1 MVKKDIELLNGNGFE
16 INFLNFKIQV
26 TPDRLLK
33 TTVKSIRTQRLQTI
47 TTDLNRDSCLQAIKC
62 FINNTHGVEAMLG
75 DKVLDKNG
83 EVVGVQCCLTQFN
96 SSKESI
102 YDSYTTMFAFGD
114 DKLIVNHLNKYT
126 YIIQVD
132 NSYSRNNNLELI
144 LNIKNEG
151 LHITLVTKS
160 EEHLDYILGKMTFF
174 INNLIDTNL
183 TENMVIYGCK
193 IEEYGEGSN
202 LDSHSNPKPI
212 FTTESINNAIYHND
226 SIIVDSNI
234 PYNLYR
240 NDLKEL
246 DI

>member
-16 INFLNFKIQV
+16 INFLNYKIQV

-47 TTDLNRDSCLQAIKC
+47 TTDLKQDSCSQARKC

-83 EVVGVQCCLTQFN
+83 QVVGVQCCLTQFN
-96 SSKESI
+96 SSNESM

-126 YIIQVD
+126 YIIQID
-132 NSYSRNNNLELI
+132 NCYSRGNNLELI

-160 EEHLDYILGKMTFF
+160 KEHLDYILGKMRFF

-183 TENMVIYGCK
+183 TENMVIYGCET
-193 IEEYGEGSN
+193 EEYGEGSN

-212 FTTESINNAIYHND
+212 FTTESINNAIFHND

-234 PYNLYR
+234 PYNLCR
-240 NDLKEL
+240 NEFKEL

>member
-16 INFLNFKIQV
+16 INFLNYKIQV

-47 TTDLNRDSCLQAIKC
+47 TTDLERDSCLQATKC
-62 FINNTHGVEAMLG
+62 FINNTYGVEAMLG

-96 SSKESI
+96 SSKESM

-160 EEHLDYILGKMTFF
+160 VEHLDYILGKMTFF

-202 LDSHSNPKPI
+202 LDSHLNPKPI
-212 FTTESINNAIYHND
+212 YTTESINNAIYHND
-226 SIIVDSNI
+226 NIIVDSNI
-234 PYNLYR
+234 PYNLCR
-240 NDLKEL
+240 NEFKEL

>member
-1 MVKKDIELLNGNGFE
+1 MVKKDIELLSGNGFE

-26 TPDRLLK
+26 TTDRLLK

-47 TTDLNRDSCLQAIKC
+47 TTDLERDSCLQATKC

-96 SSKESI
+96 SSKESM

-126 YIIQVD
+126 YIIQID

-160 EEHLDYILGKMTFF
+160 EEHLDYILGKMTF
-174 INNLIDTNL
+174 
-183 TENMVIYGCK
+183 
-193 IEEYGEGSN
+193 
-202 LDSHSNPKPI
+202 
-212 FTTESINNAIYHND
+212 
-226 SIIVDSNI
+226 
-234 PYNLYR
+234 
-240 NDLKEL
+240 
-246 DI
+246 

>member
-26 TPDRLLK
+26 TPDKLLK

-47 TTDLNRDSCLQAIKC
+47 TTDLERDSCLQATKC
-62 FINNTHGVEAMLG
+62 FINNTYGVEAMLG

-96 SSKESI
+96 SSKESM

-160 EEHLDYILGKMTFF
+160 EEHLDYILGKITFL

-226 SIIVDSNI
+226 SIILDSI
-234 PYNLYR
+234 IQYNLFR
-240 NDLKEL
+240 NEFNEL

>member
-16 INFLNFKIQV
+16 INFLNYKIQV

-47 TTDLNRDSCLQAIKC
+47 TTDLKQDSCLQARKC
-62 FINNTHGVEAMLG
+62 FINNIYGVEAMLG

-96 SSKESI
+96 QSKESM

-160 EEHLDYILGKMTFF
+160 KEHLDYILGKITFL

-183 TENMVIYGCK
+183 TEVMVIYGCET
-193 IEEYGEGSN
+193 EEYGEGSN
-202 LDSHSNPKPI
+202 LDSHLNPKPI
-212 FTTESINNAIYHND
+212 FTTESINNAIFHND
-226 SIIVDSNI
+226 SIIIDSNI

>member
-47 TTDLNRDSCLQAIKC
+47 TTDLERDSCLQATKC

-160 EEHLDYILGKMTFF
+160 KEHLDYILGKMTFF

-183 TENMVIYGCK
+183 TENMVIYGCET
-193 IEEYGEGSN
+193 EEYGEGSN

-212 FTTESINNAIYHND
+212 FTTESINNAIFHND

-240 NDLKEL
+240 NEFKEL

>member
-16 INFLNFKIQV
+16 INFLNYKIQV

-47 TTDLNRDSCLQAIKC
+47 TTDLNRDSCLQSTKC

-75 DKVLDKNG
+75 DKLLDKNG
-83 EVVGVQCCLTQFN
+83 EVVAVQCCLTQFN

-114 DKLIVNHLNKYT
+114 DNLIVNHLNKYT
-126 YIIQVD
+126 YIIQI
-132 NSYSRNNNLELI
+132 NCYSRNSNLELV

-160 EEHLDYILGKMTFF
+160 KEHLDYILGKMRFF

-183 TENMVIYGCK
+183 TENMVIYGCET
-193 IEEYGEGSN
+193 EEYGEGSN
-202 LDSHSNPKPI
+202 LDSNSNPKPI
-212 FTTESINNAIYHND
+212 FTTESINNAIFHND

-234 PYNLYR
+234 PYNLCR
-240 NDLKEL
+240 NEFKEL

>member
-1 MVKKDIELLNGNGFE
+1 MLKKDIELLNGNGFE
-16 INFLNFKIQV
+16 INFLNYKIQV

-47 TTDLNRDSCLQAIKC
+47 TTDLKQDSCLQARKC
-62 FINNTHGVEAMLG
+62 FINNTHGVETLLG
-75 DKVLDKNG
+75 DKVLDKNAQ
-83 EVVGVQCCLTQFN
+83 VVGVQCCLTQFN

-114 DKLIVNHLNKYT
+114 NNLIVNHLNKYT

-132 NSYSRNNNLELI
+132 NYSRNNNLELI

-160 EEHLDYILGKMTFF
+160 KEHLDYILGKMTFF

-183 TENMVIYGCK
+183 TENMVIYGCET
-193 IEEYGEGSN
+193 EEYGEGSN
-202 LDSHSNPKPI
+202 LDSYSNPKPI
-212 FTTESINNAIYHND
+212 FTTESINNAIFHND

-240 NDLKEL
+240 NEFKES

>member
-16 INFLNFKIQV
+16 INFLNYKIQV

-47 TTDLNRDSCLQAIKC
+47 TTDLERDSCLQATKC
-62 FINNTHGVEAMLG
+62 FINNTYGVEAMLG

-96 SSKESI
+96 SSKESM

-126 YIIQVD
+126 YIIQID

-202 LDSHSNPKPI
+202 LDSHLNPKPI
-212 FTTESINNAIYHND
+212 YTTESINNAIYHND
-226 SIIVDSNI
+226 NIIVDSNI
-234 PYNLYR
+234 PYNLCR
-240 NDLKEL
+240 NEFKEL